1 MVHARCQSVLLVNMA
16 ILVGYANL
24 VVRTAQHAN
33 HRLLIAQVAHG
44 IILSGKTHV
53 YLFYKE
59 THLHLSLAVLAS
71 TLTVVPIHVKIVPR
85 VVANA
90 LTPHTAVSAC
100 QGSILC

>member
-1 MVHARCQSVLLVNMA
+1 MA

-53 YLFYKE
+53 YLFYQE
-59 THLHLSLAVLAS
+59 AHLHL
-71 TLTVVPIHVKIVPR
+71 
-85 VVANA
+85 
-90 LTPHTAVSAC
+90 
-100 QGSILC
+100 